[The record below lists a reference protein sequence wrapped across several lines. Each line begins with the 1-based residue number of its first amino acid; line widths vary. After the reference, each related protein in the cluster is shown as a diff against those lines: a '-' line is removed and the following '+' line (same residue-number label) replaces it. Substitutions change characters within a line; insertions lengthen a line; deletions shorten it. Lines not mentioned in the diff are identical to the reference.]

1 MTPTPAHVGDA
12 LPALTKTVTQ
22 GQVSAYAD
30 AARDWN
36 PIHLDAAFA
45 ATTQFGTRI
54 AHGMLGLGFISQM
67 MSTAFPETWASGG
80 SLKVR
85 FKAPVFP
92 GETVSTFGEIT
103 KIEKL
108 DGRPVATCKIGCLKP
123 DGTEAI
129 SGTATALLRNSPAN
143 DVSSTTAGRRG
154 D

>member
-1 MTPTPAHVGDA
+1 MTPIPTRVGDA

-22 GQVSAYAD
+22 DQISAYAD

-36 PIHLDAAFA
+36 PIHVDAAFA
-45 ATTQFGTRI
+45 TTTQFGTRI

-67 MSTAFPETWASGG
+67 MSTAFPETWAPGG

-92 GETVSTFGEIT
+92 GETVNTYGEIT
-103 KIEKL
+103 KIEEL
-108 DGRPVATCKIGCLKP
+108 GGRPVATCKIGCIKP

-129 SGTATALLRNSPAN
+129 SGTALVPLEKYAATG
-143 DVSSTTAGRRG
+143 SSTTAGRRG